1 MVMAASDNQLIS
13 SVVSQVVDVLYYSE
27 DFTTAY
33 ARQLSSILLSDS
45 SIAFSPTPAEKVWR
59 LESKLGS
66 ELQIL
71 PLVLFLGLA
80 GLFW

>member
-13 SVVSQVVDVLYYSE
+13 SVVSNVVDVLYYSE

-33 ARQLSSILLSDS
+33 ARQLSSILLVDS
-45 SIAFSPTPAEKVWR
+45 SIAFSPISADKVWR

-66 ELQIL
+66 ELRIL
-71 PLVLFLGLA
+71 PLVLFLSLTE
-80 GLFW
+80 LFW